1 MERRVERIN
10 SDMLDSG
17 RGFNGLVVTLTA
29 AAPTY
34 QMKAVDQNIRA
45 ISSADDAAGIITLPS
60 MAEAAGKFYYI
71 NAPTG
76 AAGGDIS
83 LYVKE
88 TATELTTVGDLDADD
103 DWVMLF
109 CDGYHWRTITSGVA

>member
-10 SDMLDSG
+10 SDMLDSS
-17 RGFNGLVVTLTA
+17 RGFNGLVINLTTA
-29 AAPTY
+29 VPTY

-45 ISSADDAAGIITLPS
+45 TSDVADASGIITLPS
-60 MAEAAGKFYYI
+60 MAEACGKFYYI

-109 CDGYHWRTITSGVA
+109 CDGYHWRTITSVVA

>member
-10 SDMLDSG
+10 QETMDGMTG
-17 RGFNGLVVTLTA
+17 NNFKLVALTA
-29 AAPTY
+29 TVPTY
-34 QMKAVDQNIRA
+34 QMKATDTCIRA
-45 ISSADDAAGIITLPS
+45 TSTEADATGIITLPS
-60 MAEAAGKFYYI
+60 KAEAAGKFYYI

-76 AAGGDIS
+76 ATAGDIS

-88 TATELTTVGDLDADD
+88 TATELTTVGDMDADD

-109 CDGYHWRTITSGVA
+109 CDGYNWRTITSGVA

>member
-1 MERRVERIN
+1 MERRVERI
-10 SDMLDSG
+10 DGEMLDSM
-17 RGFNGLVVTLTA
+17 RGNNFLLLTLTTA
-29 AAPTY
+29 VPTY
-34 QMKAVDQNIRA
+34 QMKATDFCIRA
-45 ISSADDAAGIITLPS
+45 ISEVADASGIITLPS
-60 MAEAAGKFYYI
+60 KAEAAGKMYYV

-103 DWVMLF
+103 DWIMLF
-109 CDGYHWRTITSGVA
+109 CDGYNWRTITSGVA

>member
-10 SDMLDSG
+10 NDMLDNS
-17 RGFNGLVVTLTA
+17 RGFNGLVINLTTA
-29 AAPTY
+29 VPTY

-45 ISSADDAAGIITLPS
+45 TSDVADASGIITLPS
-60 MAEAAGKFYYI
+60 MAEANGKFYYI

-76 AAGGDIS
+76 AAAGDIS

-88 TATELTTVGDLDADD
+88 TASELTTVGDLDADD
-103 DWVMLF
+103 DWIMLF